1 MQVYRN
7 SMANGFMAEQV
18 VKLLRT
24 KERPHANRG
33 LHLMEVIL
41 WFLIWEKRTSIRGV
55 QAEEGE
61 VGVREEMTE
70 EMIGEIR
77 GEMIVGMTGE
87 AAIGIEKARR
97 GGTMT
102 IGAGG
107 EWRLVSS

>member
-1 MQVYRN
+1 
-7 SMANGFMAEQV
+7 MANGFMVEQA

-24 KERPHANRG
+24 KEHLHANQG
-33 LHLMEVIL
+33 PHLTQAIL
-41 WFLIWEKRTSIRGV
+41 WFSIWEKRTSIRGAGV
-55 QAEEGE
+55 EGGE

-77 GEMIVGMTGE
+77 GETIAGMTGE

-97 GGTMT
+97 GGMMT

>member
-7 SMANGFMAEQV
+7 SMVNGFMAEQA
-18 VKLLRT
+18 VKLLQT

-33 LHLMEVIL
+33 PHLMEAIL
-41 WFLIWEKRTSIRGV
+41 WFSIWEKRTKIRGAEV
-55 QAEEGE
+55 EEGA

-87 AAIGIEKARR
+87 AAIGIEGARR
-97 GGTMT
+97 GGMMT

-107 EWRLVSS
+107 E